1 MKHIVYILISL
12 FLIPVFFACNK
23 EESSSRMD
31 LLTAHIWVADSL
43 LVNGEDAS
51 GEGEFLEDFKGDTKF
66 NEDGSGYLGT
76 HVGTWQFASK
86 ETQIIITSE
95 SLQIPVT
102 TKIEELSENSLKL
115 TTAVVGEPGPPIVV
129 YNIRLTYKPK

>member
-1 MKHIVYILISL
+1 MKHIVYFLISL
-12 FLIPVFFACNK
+12 FLIPVFYACNK
-23 EESSSRMD
+23 EEISSRMD

-102 TKIEELSENSLKL
+102 AKIEELTEVSLKL
-115 TTAVVGEPGPPIVV
+115 TTSLIISVDPPVV

>member
-1 MKHIVYILISL
+1 MKHIVFILTSF
-12 FLIPVFFACNK
+12 FLIPLFFSCNK
-23 EESSSRMD
+23 EESSSRME

-43 LVNGEDAS
+43 LVNGEDDS
-51 GEGEFLEDFKGDTKF
+51 GEGGFLEDFKGDTKF

-95 SLQIPVT
+95 SLPIPIT
-102 TKIEELSENSLKL
+102 TKIEELSEVSLKL
-115 TTAVVGEPGPPIVV
+115 TTSFIVSVDPPVV